1 MNWVFFVK
9 VLESS
14 VQKIVLE
21 LIYKATS
28 DFFIVFVLTLIV
40 SSVGITTWQC
50 AYLQIAVSTKAQIFQ
65 HNSCNLFPYY
75 FTTLLEYQQLLTF
88 YTKMNAYGI
97 IKTIQMQKIHKM

>member
-1 MNWVFFVK
+1 MK

-28 DFFIVFVLTLIV
+28 DLFYCNFVLTLIV
-40 SSVGITTWQC
+40 STASLHGSVPTRRLQFPLRQNFFNTIHATFFLIT
-50 AYLQIAVSTKAQIFQ
+50 
-65 HNSCNLFPYY
+65 Y

>member
-1 MNWVFFVK
+1 MK

-28 DFFIVFVLTLIV
+28 DFFYCFC
-40 SSVGITTWQC
+40 SHFDS
-50 AYLQIAVSTKAQIFQ
+50 AYPEIAVSTTAQIFQ
-65 HNSCNLFPYY
+65 QNSCNLFPYY